1 MIFTW
6 ILTLFIS
13 FASFSQSKNEASLTI
28 KITHAKSDEGLIR
41 LLVFDQAVG
50 FPEHVQSAVAS
61 YSLPIQ
67 HKESKV
73 VIDDLPPGEYAVS
86 VFHDEDNNGELEKH
100 LLGFPSERYGFS
112 NNPKLTFAAPTF
124 ENCSFLLEVNQNK
137 HVHIKLR

>member
-6 ILTLFIS
+6 ILTLCIS
-13 FASFSQSKNEASLTI
+13 MASFTQSETEASLTI

-41 LLVFDQAVG
+41 LLVFDQEVG
-50 FPEHVQSAVAS
+50 FPEHVQSAIAS

-73 VIDDLPPGEYAVS
+73 VIGDIPAGEYAVS
-86 VFHDEDNNGELEKH
+86 VFHDEDKNGELEKH

-112 NNPKLTFAAPTF
+112 NNPKIIFAAPTF
-124 ENCSFLLEVNQNK
+124 ENCSFQLKADQNK
-137 HVHIKLR
+137 LVHIKLR